1 MIVCWWR
8 RGTVRRVSRCL
19 LLVVHSSYHHDP
31 PMGQASAPST
41 TVSVGVWVPDMIGER
56 EHPGKESKKK
66 GETSPVT
73 Y

>member
-1 MIVCWWR
+1 M
-8 RGTVRRVSRCL
+8 TSVSLL

-41 TVSVGVWVPDMIGER
+41 MVSVGVWVLDMIGER
-56 EHPGKESKKK
+56 EPGRRGKKK